1 MTITDRPESGNP
13 PGDLL
18 GRRANPE
25 GGRSI
30 SRGQGLWIT
39 LLALPLVALLL
50 LLAEPD
56 LDLHWEHHPSHFWL
70 VLTVAAVNVTL
81 GVVAS
86 EAASDATTHGPS
98 SSRSR
103 CWQARD
109 SWDCTRLPHQACC
122 SRT

>member
-1 MTITDRPESGNP
+1 MTRTDRQQSATP

-18 GRRANPE
+18 GRRVNP
-25 GGRSI
+25 G
-30 SRGQGLWIT
+30 SRQTINRGLALWIT
-39 LLALPLVALLL
+39 VLALPLAALGL

-56 LDLHWEHHPSHFWL
+56 LDRHWEHHPSHFWL

-86 EAASDATTHGPS
+86 EAASRRDDARTFFVSLALLASAG
-98 SSRSR
+98 
-103 CWQARD
+103 

-122 SRT
+122 STT